1 MLKFKRFKLGAFIV
15 WGVGL
20 ESEGI
25 RPSVRFVRRSI
36 HSHITGLGLDAHGR
50 ARRVGGGLVGQEEA
64 REAAGVIVQLIKE
77 GKLGG
82 RGILIVG
89 PPGTGKTAIAI
100 AIARE
105 LGEDTPFVALD
116 GSEIAGSPRKTE
128 VLLQALRRAMGV
140 KVREERAVIE
150 GVVTDIK
157 YVKRQSPFH
166 PYPVIGGARISL
178 ETKDDSA
185 SYTVGPEIAEQLLA
199 LNVRK
204 GDVIVIDV
212 ETGAV
217 RKLGKA
223 KGKGERRYDIEV
235 EKEIEIPGGQVKKRK
250 EFVRILSLHDI
261 DMSVAA
267 RRVAFSGLL
276 ALLETEREIGDEDR
290 RHSNE
295 IVKKML
301 DEGRAELVPGV
312 MFIDDAHMLDLE
324 CYSFLTRAMESDF
337 APIIVMAT
345 NRGITKIRGTDIESP
360 HGMPRDLLDRLL
372 VITTRPYTAEEIREI
387 IRIRADEEDVPLSDE
402 ALEAL
407 TKIGLERSLRYSVQL
422 LEPARVI
429 ASRRGSPKVEEV
441 DVSEAARL
449 FADLKKSIETIER
462 YKELMLY

>member
-1 MLKFKRFKLGAFIV
+1 MAGTEIKPIARA
-15 WGVGL
+15 
-20 ESEGI
+20 
-25 RPSVRFVRRSI
+25 VRRSI
-36 HSHITGLGLDAHGR
+36 HSHIVGLGLDKNGKAKR
-50 ARRVGGGLVGQEEA
+50 IGGGLVGQEEA

-105 LGEDTPFVALD
+105 LGEDTPFVALN
-116 GSEIAGSPRKTE
+116 GSEVAGSPRKTE
-128 VLLQALRRAMGV
+128 LLLQAMRRAMGV
-140 KVREERAVIE
+140 KIREERAVIE
-150 GVVTDIK
+150 GVVSDVR
-157 YVKRQSPFH
+157 YVKRQTPFY
-166 PYPVIGGARISL
+166 PYPTIGGARITL
-178 ETKDDSA
+178 ETRDDSA

-204 GDVIVIDV
+204 GDVIMIDV

-223 KGKGERRYDIEV
+223 RGKGEKRYDIEL
-235 EKEIEIPGGQVKKRK
+235 EREIEIPTGPVKKKK
-250 EFVRILSLHDI
+250 EIVRILTLHDI
-261 DMSVAA
+261 DVSIAA

-276 ALLETEREIGDEDR
+276 ALFETEREISDEDR
-290 RHSNE
+290 KQANE

-372 VITTRPYTAEEIREI
+372 IITTRPYTAEEIREI
-387 IRIRADEEDVPLSDE
+387 IRIRAEEEDVPLSDE
-402 ALEAL
+402 ALETL
-407 TKIGLERSLRYSVQL
+407 TKIGVERSLRYAVQL

-429 ASRRGSPKVEEV
+429 ALRRGSPKVESV
-441 DVSEAARL
+441 DVEEASRL
-449 FADLKKSIETIER
+449 FADLKKSVELVEK
-462 YKELMLY
+462 YKDLMMY

>member
-1 MLKFKRFKLGAFIV
+1 V
-15 WGVGL
+15 GVGL

-36 HSHITGLGLDAHGR
+36 HSHITGLGLDTHGR

-223 KGKGERRYDIEV
+223 KGRGERRYDIEV

>member
-1 MLKFKRFKLGAFIV
+1 V
-15 WGVGL
+15 GVGL

-166 PYPVIGGARISL
+166 PYPVIGGTRISL

-223 KGKGERRYDIEV
+223 KGRGERRYDIEV

-312 MFIDDAHMLDLE
+312 MLIDDAHMLDLE

-422 LEPARVI
+422 LEPSRVI

>member
-1 MLKFKRFKLGAFIV
+1 M
-15 WGVGL
+15 
-20 ESEGI
+20 SEI
-25 RPSVRFVRRSI
+25 KPIARVVRRSI
-36 HSHITGLGLDAHGR
+36 HSHITGLGLDKSGKAKR
-50 ARRVGGGLVGQEEA
+50 IGGGLVGQEEA

-128 VLLQALRRAMGV
+128 LLLQALRRAMGV
-140 KVREERAVIE
+140 RIREERAVIE
-150 GVVTDIK
+150 GVVSDIK
-157 YVKRQSPFH
+157 YVKRQSPFY
-166 PYPVIGGARISL
+166 PYPVIGGARITL

-185 SYTVGPEIAEQLLA
+185 SYSVGPEIAEQLLA

-204 GDVIVIDV
+204 GDVIMIDV

-217 RKLGKA
+217 RKMGKA
-223 KGKGERRYDIEV
+223 RGRGDKRYDIEL
-235 EKEIEIPGGQVKKRK
+235 EKEVEVPSGPVKKKK
-250 EFVRILSLHDI
+250 EIVRVLTLHDI
-261 DMSVAA
+261 DVSIAA

-276 ALLETEREIGDEDR
+276 ALFETEREIGDEDR
-290 RHSNE
+290 RQANE
-295 IVKKML
+295 LVRKMI
-301 DEGRAELVPGV
+301 DEGRAELVPGI

-345 NRGITKIRGTDIESP
+345 NRGMTKIRGTDVESP

-372 VITTRPYTAEEIREI
+372 IITTRPYTADEIREI
-387 IRIRADEEDVPLSDE
+387 IRIRADEEDVPLSED
-402 ALEAL
+402 ALETL
-407 TKIGLERSLRYSVQL
+407 TKIGLERSLRYAVQL
-422 LEPARVI
+422 LEPARII
-429 ASRRGSPKVEEV
+429 ASRRGSHKVESS
-441 DVSEAARL
+441 DVLEASRL
-449 FADLKKSIETIER
+449 FADLKRSVELLEK
-462 YKELMLY
+462 YKDLMLY

>member
-1 MLKFKRFKLGAFIV
+1 V
-15 WGVGL
+15 GVGL

-223 KGKGERRYDIEV
+223 KGRGEKRYDIEV